1 MINIVPTPCN
11 VFIGY
16 DYGEPIA
23 YHILSESIRSHA
35 SGPVSITPLSLN
47 NLPEFKRA
55 KESNQST
62 DFAFS
67 RFLVPYLS
75 KYKGWSIYMDCDM
88 MFRSDIYDLYGH
100 ATYKYSVM
108 CCKHD
113 YIPKQDVKFR
123 AAKNLTFTKKNW
135 SSVMLFHNSQCT
147 ALTPEYVNKAS
158 GLELHQFKWLE
169 REHMIGDIPLEWNWL
184 VNEYNYN
191 SDAKNVHWTLGGPWY
206 KDYENQD
213 YADEWFHLYDQTVK
227 VRL

>member
-16 DYGEPIA
+16 DYGEPVA

-47 NLPEFKRA
+47 NLREFKRA

-75 KYKGWSIYMDCDM
+75 KYTGWSIYMDCDM
-88 MFRSDIYDLYGH
+88 MFRSDIYDLYGY

-123 AAKNLTFTKKNW
+123 GAKNEAFPKKNW

-191 SDAKNVHWTLGGPWY
+191 PDAKNVHWTLGGPWY

-213 YADEWFHLYDQTVK
+213 YADEWFHLYDITTK